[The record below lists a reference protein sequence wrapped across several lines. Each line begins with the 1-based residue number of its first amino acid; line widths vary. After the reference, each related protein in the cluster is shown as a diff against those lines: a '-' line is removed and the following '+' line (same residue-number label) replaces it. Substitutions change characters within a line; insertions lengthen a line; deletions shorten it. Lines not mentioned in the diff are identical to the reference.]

1 MSVFYLFVSGMRIFI
16 IELAKLRSFSC
27 EDGCPIRK
35 QRERDKEKDAWC
47 EEHGYQSI
55 RICYKDKALIPEL
68 LLKYIKN
75 PDDFVKK
82 HYRKPV
88 QYAEST

>member
-27 EDGCPIRK
+27 GDGCPIRK
-35 QRERDKEKDAWC
+35 
-47 EEHGYQSI
+47 HGYPLL